1 MTGGLNEEAV
11 RILTWVVYA
20 LMLILTVATSY
31 LIVQNSTLP
40 KRYVRLER
48 YQADTHRVEAT
59 THRIEVK
66 FDKFSE
72 RMNGKI
78 DLLIREG
85 ANRRDR

>member
-1 MTGGLNEEAV
+1 MTGGLSEEAV
-11 RILTWVVYA
+11 RILTWVIY
-20 LMLILTVATSY
+20 MLILILTGATSY
-31 LIVQNSTLP
+31 LIIQNSTLP
-40 KRYVRLER
+40 DRYVRLER
-48 YQADTHRVEAT
+48 YQADNRRIEAT
-59 THRIEVK
+59 TSRIETK